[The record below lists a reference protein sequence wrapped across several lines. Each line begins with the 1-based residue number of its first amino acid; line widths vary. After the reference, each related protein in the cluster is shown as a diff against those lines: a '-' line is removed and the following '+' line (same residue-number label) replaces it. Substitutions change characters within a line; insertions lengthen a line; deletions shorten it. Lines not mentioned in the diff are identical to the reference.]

1 MPHNP
6 AIEDPRHVP
15 GALVRRVN
23 SDKQSKSPLTKIAG
37 TPVYKQ
43 MTAHNINTVRK
54 LVELADT
61 DASARR

>member
-6 AIEDPRHVP
+6 AIEDLRHFR
-15 GALVRRVN
+15 GALVRRVDR
-23 SDKQSKSPLTKIAG
+23 DKQSTSPLTKIVG

-43 MTAHNINTVRK
+43 MAARNINTVRK

-61 DASARR
+61 DASA